1 MDPITLALATFGVQK
16 LRGQST
22 KRAFRDALI
31 VGGIGQ
37 LGGMAGVGQGTMGKW
52 APQAFGQTGNIIGQ
66 QGMSIAQQA
75 ATTMPGKA
83 ASWAMGDKAI
93 PASVGPRGEKI
104 AGTSSNRSSR
114 LEYRS

>member
-37 LGGMAGVGQGTMGKW
+37 LGSMTQAGQNIGLSGFGLHKQQLR
-52 APQAFGQTGNIIGQ
+52 QA
-66 QGMSIAQQA
+66 
-75 ATTMPGKA
+75 
-83 ASWAMGDKAI
+83 
-93 PASVGPRGEKI
+93 
-104 AGTSSNRSSR
+104 
-114 LEYRS
+114 LEYRLKEQKQQQEFEAGVQELN